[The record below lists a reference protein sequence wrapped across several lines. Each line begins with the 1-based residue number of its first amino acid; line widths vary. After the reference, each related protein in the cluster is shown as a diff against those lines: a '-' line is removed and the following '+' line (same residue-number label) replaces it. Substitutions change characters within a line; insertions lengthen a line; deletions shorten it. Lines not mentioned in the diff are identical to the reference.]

1 MRTTIPHSF
10 TKTRHFC
17 YPVAPF
23 SQDIY
28 MSDFDELEDGTECD
42 YCGNPISFNDEDW
55 AVCETCQAEY
65 TNMDFTVNE
74 ME

>member
-1 MRTTIPHSF
+1 MSEF
-10 TKTRHFC
+10 
-17 YPVAPF
+17 
-23 SQDIY
+23 DI
-28 MSDFDELEDGTECD
+28 LEDGAPCD
-42 YCGNPISFNDEDW
+42 FCGNPISFNDEDW